1 MIKRGVKQGDAL
13 SCIIFIICME
23 PLLRNIEANQNIEAI
38 SSTTLNRMLPKV
50 YAYADDVNA
59 TIKDSAAGLQA
70 LFREYERLTRMSGLE
85 LNADKTELML
95 LGSHPKL

>member
-1 MIKRGVKQGDAL
+1 
-13 SCIIFIICME
+13 ME

-38 SSTTLNRMLPKV
+38 SSTTLNKMLPKV

-70 LFREYERLTRMSGLE
+70 LFREY
-85 LNADKTELML
+85 
-95 LGSHPKL
+95 